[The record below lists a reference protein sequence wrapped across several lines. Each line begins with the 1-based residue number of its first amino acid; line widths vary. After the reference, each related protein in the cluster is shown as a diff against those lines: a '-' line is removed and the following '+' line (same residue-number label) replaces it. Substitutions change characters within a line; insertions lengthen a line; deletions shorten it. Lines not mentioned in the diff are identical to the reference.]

1 MTAKKYLIETRTN
14 NAGKYTYVRTSDFFY
29 VQNES
34 LKLCCFNLKSCCR
47 FDVTDALTTQQ
58 RQDGRLACPCG
69 HTMHSY
75 TTSALLVVTI
85 HHSSVHFK
93 FAIQLKL
100 DCTLEITQV
109 GTCTS
114 AQHTSITSCL
124 FTRLHCW
131 TDTFLRFLPVKPIH
145 TGDIS
150 GRGGGGFL
158 QNNLRNN

>member
-1 MTAKKYLIETRTN
+1 MHETNRLLLAQFLAITKIAKTVMTAKKYLIETRTN

-75 TTSALLVVTI
+75 
-85 HHSSVHFK
+85 
-93 FAIQLKL
+93 KL
-100 DCTLEITQV
+100 HRVCIT
-109 GTCTS
+109 CCD
-114 AQHTSITSCL
+114 HTSQLCVFQVCYLAKIGL
-124 FTRLHCW
+124 YF
-131 TDTFLRFLPVKPIH
+131 
-145 TGDIS
+145 
-150 GRGGGGFL
+150 
-158 QNNLRNN
+158 